1 MDTFDALWRHWAA
14 VLTTYRQD
22 GSPVTTPVNVA
33 VVSNRAYIRTAEET
47 GRGLTTNKVF
57 NAQELQMI
65 NRGNVERIIPKYK
78 GT

>member
-1 MDTFDALWRHWAA
+1 MGAL
-14 VLTTYRQD
+14 RQVV
-22 GSPVTTPVNVA
+22 PVTQIVYGTD
-33 VVSNRAYIRTAEET
+33 YWYRTAEET

-65 NRGNVERIIPKYK
+65 NRGNVERIITKYK